1 MHWASAMI
9 APVVDASHVQR
20 YDQRA
25 PRYTSYPTAL
35 ELDRGVSDAHRM
47 AAAQQSRSRATPLSV
62 YAHIPFCRQAC
73 AYCGCAR
80 TISRDED
87 KGGAYL
93 ARLLRELSMQA
104 DLYGH
109 GRVVEQFHLGGGT
122 PTFLNDA
129 RLEALV
135 HETARLF
142 SLSSEDTAERSI
154 EIDPRTVDK
163 ARVTALAAMG
173 FNRMSLGV
181 QDFDTSVQETIRRIQ
196 SVQMVADVVDA
207 ARAAGVRSIGFDL
220 IYGLPEQ
227 TEWSF
232 DKTLDEVVRLRP
244 DRISVF
250 GYAHLPSRFPM
261 QRSFDPA
268 TLPTPPLRVS
278 LLSRSIDRLHA
289 AGYVYIGMDHFAL
302 PGDDLAL
309 AQANGTL
316 HRNFQGYSTH
326 AGVDLVGLGATAI
339 GRVGR
344 VYVQNQRLLHDYMA
358 AIDRGELAYE
368 RGMEL
373 DDDDVLR
380 ADVIQALTCYGRI
393 DVKKIE
399 AEHHID
405 FWTYFLDTLAPLA
418 RMSADGLV
426 QVEPNEVTLT
436 PSGRVLVRAVCVLF
450 DRYRREENRH
460 SAVV

>member
-9 APVVDASHVQR
+9 APVVDASLVQR

-142 SLSSEDTAERSI
+142 S
-154 EIDPRTVDK
+154 
-163 ARVTALAAMG
+163 
-173 FNRMSLGV
+173 
-181 QDFDTSVQETIRRIQ
+181 RR
-196 SVQMVADVVDA
+196 
-207 ARAAGVRSIGFDL
+207 L
-220 IYGLPEQ
+220 
-227 TEWSF
+227 
-232 DKTLDEVVRLRP
+232 
-244 DRISVF
+244 
-250 GYAHLPSRFPM
+250 
-261 QRSFDPA
+261 
-268 TLPTPPLRVS
+268 
-278 LLSRSIDRLHA
+278 
-289 AGYVYIGMDHFAL
+289 
-302 PGDDLAL
+302 
-309 AQANGTL
+309 
-316 HRNFQGYSTH
+316 
-326 AGVDLVGLGATAI
+326 
-339 GRVGR
+339 
-344 VYVQNQRLLHDYMA
+344 
-358 AIDRGELAYE
+358 
-368 RGMEL
+368 
-373 DDDDVLR
+373 
-380 ADVIQALTCYGRI
+380 
-393 DVKKIE
+393 
-399 AEHHID
+399 
-405 FWTYFLDTLAPLA
+405 
-418 RMSADGLV
+418 
-426 QVEPNEVTLT
+426 
-436 PSGRVLVRAVCVLF
+436 
-450 DRYRREENRH
+450 
-460 SAVV
+460 